1 MILIISM
8 NKAKKNRKKRP
19 TTRIGITSEKKVSY
33 SKREKNLSIPHAYD
47 LKGEQLSTMV
57 AMSTKI
63 RSIKIL
69 HGRPLD
75 GFVLDAFPLAFV
87 ATEYLFYNKFSIQT
101 SSSSFSSLMV

>member
-1 MILIISM
+1 M
-8 NKAKKNRKKRP
+8 NKAKKKSEKKRP
-19 TTRIGITSEKKVSY
+19 TTTRIGITSEKKVSY

-87 ATEYLFYNKFSIQT
+87 ATEYLFLQQVFNTNLFFFVVFDGLCFQ
-101 SSSSFSSLMV
+101 F